1 MYYLS
6 ILYLTQLFIHRLS
19 LLSTYLSISLSVLSI
34 IDQSIYL
41 HYLSSINLPFLSM
54 QPPIIYLSKNL
65 SIQSIMSI
73 YPRIQSSSVYHVYPF
88 VSTTYL
94 SSISIISLRNT
105 IYPFIC
111 LYNLPIYMSSTYLYQ
126 CMLSTHHVSMCL
138 PLLSV
143 YLYIYPCTY
152 SCGSQLGMTTPLR
165 VCMIRH
171 EDIFWLSELG
181 QGGAPDTSWEE
192 TRDVAPHPTIHRT
205 DLPPQQR
212 TTQPLNIRGSK
223 VKTLWTRTLM
233 LS

>member
-6 ILYLTQLFIHRLS
+6 IHYLTQLFIHRLS
-19 LLSTYLSISLSVLSI
+19 LLSMYLSISLSVLS
-34 IDQSIYL
+34 ST
-41 HYLSSINLPFLSM
+41 
-54 QPPIIYLSKNL
+54 NL
-65 SIQSIMSI
+65 SICTIYHLSIYHFYQCSHPSSIYPKIYQQSIMSI
-73 YPRIQSSSVYHVYPF
+73 YPCIQSSSVYHVYPF

-94 SSISIISLRNT
+94 SSISIISLHNT

-126 CMLSTHHVSMCL
+126 SMLSTYHLSMCL

-143 YLYIYPCTY
+143 YLYIYPCIY
-152 SCGSQLGMTTPLR
+152 SCGSQLGMTMPLR

-171 EDIFWLSELG
+171 GDIFWLSELG

-205 DLPPQQR
+205 DLPPP
-212 TTQPLNIRGSK
+212 TKNYPAPK
-223 VKTLWTRTLM
+223 H
-233 LS
+233 

>member
-73 YPRIQSSSVYHVYPF
+73 YPRIQSSSVYHVYPSVSTSYLSSISTISLCNLPSIHLS

-94 SSISIISLRNT
+94 S
-105 IYPFIC
+105 
-111 LYNLPIYMSSTYLYQ
+111 MSSTYLYQ
-126 CMLSTHHVSMCL
+126 SMLSTYHLSMCL

-181 QGGAPDTSWEE
+181 QGGAPDTSWD

-205 DLPPQQR
+205 DLPPP
-212 TTQPLNIRGSK
+212 TKNYPAPK
-223 VKTLWTRTLM
+223 H
-233 LS
+233 